1 MDRVLM
7 QYDSGSINKI
17 TETAEGFLKLTGT
30 VASVGW
36 LEYKDN
42 KNNVIKQY
50 VPKETLFDS
59 EHINSISGSVLTLY
73 HPKEFVSPSNYN
85 KYSVGSIGSVLIAD
99 ESQGI
104 VDANIVVQSAKAI
117 DVIKK
122 KEAVGLSMGYT
133 CQLRENEDGTLTQ
146 VKWGCNHIAIT
157 GNPRNKKARLHLDDG
172 DLAYLDE
179 CDSLENL
186 KVIYYFSRW

>member
-1 MDRVLM
+1 M
-7 QYDSGSINKI
+7 QYDSGSINKM
-17 TETAEGFLKLTGT
+17 TETDEGFLKLTGT

-59 EHINSISGSVLTLY
+59 EHLNSISGSVLTLY

-85 KYSVGSIGSVLIAD
+85 KYSVGSIGSVLVSD
-99 ESQGI
+99 ESQGV

-117 DVIKK
+117 AVIKSK
-122 KEAVGLSMGYT
+122 QVTGLSMGYT
-133 CQLRENEDGTLTQ
+133 CQLRQNDDGTLTQ
-146 VKWGCNHIAIT
+146 VKRGCNHIAIT

-172 DLAYLDE
+172 DLAYIDE
-179 CDSLENL
+179 NDTLEDL
-186 KVIYYFSRW
+186 KVIYFFSQW